1 MEVLGGFIFVSLGLV
16 VGSFLN
22 VLIYRL
28 PISERIGGLSR
39 SKCPACRKILKAS
52 HLIPVVS
59 FLWLR
64 GKCAFCQKKI
74 SWQYPLV
81 ELATAVLFVLAWCKF
96 SNILFVDIQVAR
108 FILDLVFL
116 AAMVVVFMIDWRE
129 MLILDRVI
137 YPVAGAVALLQI
149 YINHNNWSNL
159 INLGLAALLGFLFYF
174 VQFRMSRG
182 RWVGGGDMKLGAL
195 LGLTLGLSGLAMTL
209 FISYVGGALI
219 VLALMLL
226 GRKTLKSA
234 VPMAVFLVPAAIVV
248 ILYGGEIIELYLKIL
263 SYVALH

>member
-1 MEVLGGFIFVSLGLV
+1 MVVLGGFIFAVLGLV
-16 VGSFLN
+16 IGSFLN

-28 PISERIGGLSR
+28 PISERVGGWAR
-39 SKCPACRKILKAS
+39 SKCPACRRILKAS
-52 HLIPVVS
+52 HLVPVIS

-64 GKCAFCQKKI
+64 GKCAFCKKKI

-81 ELATAVLFVLAWCKF
+81 EIVTAILFVLAWCKF
-96 SNILFVDIQVAR
+96 SNVLFVDIQVAR
-108 FILDLVFL
+108 FILNLLFL

-182 RWVGGGDMKLGAL
+182 KWVGGGDMKLGAL
-195 LGLTLGLSGLAMTL
+195 LGLTLGLPGLAMTL
-209 FISYVGGALI
+209 FIAYVGGALI
-219 VLALMLL
+219 VSILMLAR
-226 GRKTLKSA
+226 RKTLKSA
-234 VPMAVFLVPAAIVV
+234 VPMAVFLAPAAVV
-248 ILYGGEIIELYLKIL
+248 VSLYGSELVELYTKFLE
-263 SYVALH
+263 YVFIR